1 MKKPEKRLRTVW
13 FAEAFLVTVIISAI
27 ITAIL
32 AFALELSLDNAI
44 GAYGV
49 TFGILIILSI
59 TYMTLRYRA
68 WGFELRDDHLYIEHG
83 VFRKVKTM
91 VPFVRIQHV
100 DSQRG
105 VIERTVG
112 LSKIIVYTAGSR
124 GADVT
129 VPGLLPQEAEG
140 IQKKLRDV
148 AIESEDRDG
157 V

>member
-1 MKKPEKRLRTVW
+1 MRKLEKKIFWVW
-13 FAEAFLVTVIISAI
+13 IAGGL
-27 ITAIL
+27 ITALIP
-32 AFALELSLDNAI
+32 
-44 GAYGV
+44 G
-49 TFGILIILSI
+49 LIIGVLVSGFNQFSGFSGFAAGYI
-59 TYMTLRYRA
+59 FSAALISTYMKFRYNA

-100 DSQRG
+100 DTQRG
-105 VIERTVG
+105 VIERAAG
-112 LSKIIVYTAGSR
+112 LSKVIVYTAGSR

-129 VPGLLPQEAEG
+129 VPGLLPNKAESIQE
-140 IQKKLRDV
+140 KLRDV

>member
-1 MKKPEKRLRTVW
+1 MRKLEKKIFWVW
-13 FAEAFLVTVIISAI
+13 FAGGL
-27 ITAIL
+27 ITALIPGAVIGFL
-32 AFALELSLDNAI
+32 TGFLTSFSGFSGFTAGYAFS
-44 GAYGV
+44 V
-49 TFGILIILSI
+49 VLIS
-59 TYMTLRYRA
+59 TYMKFRYRA
-68 WGFELRDDHLYIEHG
+68 WSFELREDHLYIEHG

-112 LSKIIVYTAGSR
+112 LSEVIVYTAGSR

-129 VPGLLPQEAEG
+129 VPGLLPQDAED
-140 IQKKLRDV
+140 IQEKLRDV

>member
-1 MKKPEKRLRTVW
+1 MRKLEKKIFWVW
-13 FAEAFLVTVIISAI
+13 IAGGLITALIPGAVIGVLISAVASLTGFSGF
-27 ITAIL
+27 TAGY
-32 AFALELSLDNAI
+32 AFSAALIS
-44 GAYGV
+44 
-49 TFGILIILSI
+49 
-59 TYMTLRYRA
+59 TYMKLRYRA

-105 VIERTVG
+105 VIERSVG
-112 LSKIIVYTAGSR
+112 LSKVIVYTAGSR

-129 VPGLLPQEAEG
+129 IPGLLPQEAESM
-140 IQKKLRDV
+140 QEKLRDV

>member
-1 MKKPEKRLRTVW
+1 MRKLEKKIFWVW
-13 FAEAFLVTVIISAI
+13 FAGGL
-27 ITAIL
+27 ITALIPGAVIGVL
-32 AFALELSLDNAI
+32 VGAFTSI
-44 GAYGV
+44 SGV
-49 TFGILIILSI
+49 SGFAAGYILSAVLI
-59 TYMTLRYRA
+59 SIYTKFRYRA
-68 WGFELRDDHLYIEHG
+68 WSFELRDDHLYIEHG

-100 DSQRG
+100 DSERG

-112 LSKIIVYTAGSR
+112 LSKVIVYTAGSR

-129 VPGLLPQEAEG
+129 VPGLLPQDAEDM
-140 IQKKLRDV
+140 QEKLRDV

>member
-1 MKKPEKRLRTVW
+1 MQDLEKKILGVW
-13 FAEAFLVTVIISAI
+13 IAGGLILALIPAI
-27 ITAIL
+27 ITAALLNGLDL
-32 AFALELSLDNAI
+32 ASGISGFALGYAFSAALI
-44 GAYGV
+44 
-49 TFGILIILSI
+49 TF
-59 TYMTLRYRA
+59 YMKLRYQA
-68 WGFELRDDHLYIEHG
+68 WGFELREDHLYIEHG

-100 DSQRG
+100 DSERG

-112 LSKIIVYTAGSR
+112 LSKVIVYTAGSR

-129 VPGLLPQEAEG
+129 IPGLLPEKAESMQE
-140 IQKKLRDV
+140 KLRDV